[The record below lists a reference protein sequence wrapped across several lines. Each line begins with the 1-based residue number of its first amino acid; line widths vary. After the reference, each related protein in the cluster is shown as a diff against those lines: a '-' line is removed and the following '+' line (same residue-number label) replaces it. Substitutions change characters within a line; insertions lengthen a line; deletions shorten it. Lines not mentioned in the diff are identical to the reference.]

1 MMARQL
7 NVEAMTAHIK
17 DDFTREL
24 MRIML
29 EFENKIQRI

>member
-1 MMARQL
+1 MAKQFD
-7 NVEAMTAHIK
+7 VEAMTADIK
-17 DDFTREL
+17 DDFTRQL